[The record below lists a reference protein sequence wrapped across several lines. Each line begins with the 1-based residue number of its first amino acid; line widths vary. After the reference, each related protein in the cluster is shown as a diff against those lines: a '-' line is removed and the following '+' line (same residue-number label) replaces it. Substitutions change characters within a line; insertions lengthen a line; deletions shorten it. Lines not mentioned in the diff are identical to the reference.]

1 MSGLLDSDAL
11 AAVEPSEIATYLTA
25 AGWSEIGRYPRATV
39 WVREVAGD
47 EADVRLPANR
57 DFRDYDRRIAE
68 LLGTL
73 SAVEQ
78 RDRESILRDI
88 RTGGVDVQHIRTM
101 PDGPSGTTPLHQG
114 FLAMQGVHDLY
125 LAAATSANPEQREVI
140 LPSAKPREVWDF
152 AKNVRFGQTAPGS
165 YVLRVETP
173 LMSAQESGSLD
184 SRNVLGH
191 LHSAVQSAYTAASQ
205 SLEGGA
211 RAFEGHVSGGVSAN
225 LCEALSDIGDRGSCE
240 FEMGFDWARTQPF
253 EEPTPALRFDTGLVG
268 ALKRGGQ
275 HLRSVSA
282 SEEAVVEGRVVE
294 LRRHKLSGPG
304 SVLVDALVT
313 TDRTSFRD
321 EVLVPLPGEDYE
333 RAVREHRTN
342 NRIKVRGTARLFK
355 RQKEMSEVRHVEWV
369 QP

>member
-1 MSGLLDSDAL
+1 MNHFDAED
-11 AAVEPSEIATYLTA
+11 AANVGPDEVATYLRA
-25 AGWSEIGRYPRATV
+25 AGWRVADESERASV
-39 WVREVAGD
+39 WVRETERGEV
-47 EADVRLPANR
+47 DVCLPATMR
-57 DFRDYDRRIAE
+57 FRDYSRRIAE
-68 LLGTL
+68 LVTTL
-73 SAVEQ
+73 STVEQ
-78 RDRESILRDI
+78 RSSGMVLRDLKS
-88 RTGGVDVQHIRTM
+88 GGLDVQHIRTM

-140 LPSAKPREVWDF
+140 LPSAKPRDVWDF
-152 AKNVRFGQTAPGS
+152 AKNIRFGQTAPGS

-205 SLEGGA
+205 SLDCGS
-211 RAFEGHVSGGVSAN
+211 RAFEDHVSGGVSAN

-240 FEMGFDWARTQPF
+240 FEMGFDWARAQPF
-253 EEPTPALRFDTGLVG
+253 EEPTPALHFDTGMVG

-321 EVLVPLPGEDYE
+321 EVLVPLPGEEYE